1 MDMLEDHEQRIRAIE
16 KNNKLELRVEILE
29 RYMNGQI
36 VLGGDK
42 REGKHD
48 TLTVIAL
55 VLSLISLILIGV
67 GLLI

>member
-1 MDMLEDHEQRIRAIE
+1 
-16 KNNKLELRVEILE
+16 
-29 RYMNGQI
+29 MNGQI
-36 VLGGDK
+36 VLGGNK
-42 REGKHD
+42 KEGKHD